1 MFRLL
6 ENTLFKLYTTDDK
19 KKLYILLGKYYAIIL
34 FISSQIMFRLLEI
47 HYLLFSSL
55 VGFV

>member
-34 FISSQIMFRLLEI
+34 LISSQIMFRLLEI